1 MAGSTCR
8 EAESGALVV
17 DDDDD
22 DGDEEEGERVFFF
35 LSLLLT
41 PLLLFPSG
49 VEEGERTASTSLRA
63 IPWRLWLGETATR
76 ETCSEQPLRK
86 AKR

>member
-1 MAGSTCR
+1 MA
-8 EAESGALVV
+8 
-17 DDDDD
+17 DDDD
-22 DGDEEEGERVFFF
+22 EEGERVFAF
-35 LSLLLT
+35 
-41 PLLLFPSG
+41 LFPSA
-49 VEEGERTASTSLRA
+49 VEEEGETTAPTSLRA